1 MTDSDFQIISKQ
13 EEILNKNIALPVSPS
28 FTEKIYKSVVNNP
41 FSAISSICVLFIL
54 VILTFI
60 LYKFFLNV

>member
-41 FSAISSICVLFIL
+41 FSAISSICVL
-54 VILTFI
+54 
-60 LYKFFLNV
+60 